1 MPLLVPI
8 PTLSFESLPG
18 SPNLTVL
25 EKPLKVLGGAV
36 TFADGKPFDQSQQA
50 TAGFFIYRQQ
60 AGLTEIWNEAMKL
73 WFPASTTDIASLKSK
88 PLAYQ
93 AGEANPWQGL
103 LVPATEKD
111 TAFKDYATGYQ
122 YSVRAYFVSNAST
135 GSLNGLSPPSA
146 QVQFTGLLDSLR
158 AGIKPRDGTK
168 IDDTDEIQLF
178 LRNDNRQTI
187 GSVLIREEAGAAR
200 VEISNFNGAGTPQ
213 AVIRLLPT
221 GDIEIQAPTGRE
233 IRLRGALAP
242 LFYQPADATGNPVGS
257 KRWLP

>member
-50 TAGFFIYRQQ
+50 AAGFLIYRQQ

-73 WFPASTTDIASLKSK
+73 WFPASSTDVASLKPK
-88 PLAYQ
+88 PFAYQ
-93 AGEANPWQGL
+93 PGEANPWQGL
-103 LVPATEKD
+103 LVPAAEQD
-111 TAFKDYATGYQ
+111 TTFKDAATGYQ
-122 YSVRAYFVSNAST
+122 YFVRAYFVSNAST
-135 GSLNGLSPPSA
+135 GSLSGLSPPSA
-146 QVQFTGLLDSLR
+146 QVQFTSLLDSLR
-158 AGIKPRDGTK
+158 AGIKPRDGKK

-178 LRNDNRQTI
+178 LRNANRQTI

-200 VEISNFNGAGTPQ
+200 VEISNFNGSGTPQ
-213 AVIRLLPT
+213 AMIRLLPT
-221 GDIEIQAPTGRE
+221 GDIEIQPAAGRE
-233 IRLRGALAP
+233 VKILGAMAP
-242 LFYQPADATGNPVGS
+242 LFYQPADAAGNPVGS
-257 KRWLP
+257 KRWLS